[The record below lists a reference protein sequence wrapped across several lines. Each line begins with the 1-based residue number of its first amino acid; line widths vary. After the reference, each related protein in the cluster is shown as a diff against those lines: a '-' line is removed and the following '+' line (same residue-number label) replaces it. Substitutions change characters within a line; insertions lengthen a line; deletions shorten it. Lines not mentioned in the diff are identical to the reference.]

1 MIRATTLLSWTARV
15 FGDEIADRVF
25 VPLVADWQREFAQA
39 PHSVAKASAALR
51 GVLAFGVATL
61 AVGAG
66 LAAHGPT
73 DPTVLRRGGVVLAGF
88 ACVGAGLLL
97 LPFAPW
103 VGARGPQVLRTVP
116 FLLPSVAA
124 ISLPFALVPAAMA
137 LAAGTRRSTR
147 WRHRA
152 TLGMVAMTTAICLSG
167 LLGWIV
173 PVSNQAWR
181 EAIAGRRVAIDPGM
195 DRREMSVI
203 ELRAAAVG
211 SLAAQRDTWSGADA
225 ALELLRRTAIATT
238 WPLALVFLG
247 WRLGRHRPSVSMARL
262 VLWWALPFLII
273 VGLQPAL
280 QVSSVLDV
288 RSFMR
293 TPEFS
298 AAAVWCAMALA
309 LRPNDRESEAT
320 AVRGARGH
328 VSTQRL

>member
-1 MIRATTLLSWTARV
+1 MS
-15 FGDEIADRVF
+15 
-25 VPLVADWQREFAQA
+25 
-39 PHSVAKASAALR
+39 SALR
-51 GVLAFGVATL
+51 GLLAFGVATL
-61 AVGAG
+61 SVGVSLSAR
-66 LAAHGPT
+66 GPA
-73 DPTVLRRGGVVLAGF
+73 DPTALRRGGVALVGF
-88 ACVGAGLLL
+88 ASVGASLLL
-97 LPFAPW
+97 VPLAPW
-103 VGARGPQVLRTVP
+103 VTARGSLFLRTVP
-116 FLLPSVAA
+116 FLLPSIAA
-124 ISLPFALVPAAMA
+124 LSLPFALVPAAMA
-137 LAAGTRRSTR
+137 LAADSRASTR

-152 TLGMVAMTTAICLSG
+152 ILGMVAMTTAICLSG

-203 ELRAAAVG
+203 ELRAAALG

-262 VLWWALPFLII
+262 VLWWALPFLIF

-280 QVSSVLDV
+280 QGPTALDIH
-288 RSFMR
+288 SFVW

-298 AAAVWCAMALA
+298 AAAIWCAIALA
-309 LRPNDRESEAT
+309 LRPRDRGLET
-320 AVRGARGH
+320 TDVRGPLGH